1 MDHNYNLNKLVV
13 FKEVVQAGSFTK
25 AALNL
30 KQPKSRISRIVS
42 SLEKE
47 LGMQLIYRT
56 TRQFQLSDAGEE
68 LFNRIAPLLN
78 EIKNSLEFV
87 TSESE
92 DMAGTI
98 RVTSPEDVGSEL
110 MAKLCQEF
118 MELYP
123 KIQISLHASTQLLDL
138 VKESIDVSIRV
149 SKSKDSTLIQ
159 KKIGQVQMI
168 FIMSPNLF
176 QKYKPRKL
184 EDLEKIPFLVFD
196 AKNLKSTPVKVTN
209 SRETKTIKPRPSFG
223 SNNFGV
229 LRAMALNNS
238 GFALVPAF
246 LVQDYLNRGELIHVC
261 KEWRSEGT
269 PIQILI
275 PHQKEVSKK
284 IRKFIDFIAPRLMQY
299 F

>member
-1 MDHNYNLNKLVV
+1 MDASYNLNKLVV

-25 AALNL
+25 AAVNL
-30 KQPKSRISRIVS
+30 KQPKSRISRIIS

-47 LGMQLIYRT
+47 LGVQLIYRT
-56 TRQFQLSDAGEE
+56 TRQFQLSDAGSE
-68 LFNRIAPLLN
+68 LFNRLAPLLN
-78 EIKNSLEFV
+78 EIKNSLDIV
-87 TSESE
+87 TSASE
-92 DMAGTI
+92 EMTGTI

-123 KIQISLHASTQLLDL
+123 KVQISLHASTQLLDL

-149 SKSKDSTLIQ
+149 SRSKDSTLIQ
-159 KKIGQVQMI
+159 KKIGHVQMI
-168 FIMSPNLF
+168 FIMSPQLF
-176 QKYKPRKL
+176 QKYQPRRL

-196 AKNLKSTPVKVTN
+196 AKDLKTRPVRVTNLKEIRS
-209 SRETKTIKPRPSFG
+209 IKPRPCFG

-229 LRAMALNNS
+229 LRAMALNHS

-246 LVQDYLNRGELIHVC
+246 LVQDNLARGELIQVC
-261 KEWRSEGT
+261 KDWRTEGV
-269 PIQILI
+269 PVQILI

>member
-1 MDHNYNLNKLVV
+1 MDISQNLNKLVV

-25 AALNL
+25 AAVNL
-30 KQPKSRISRIVS
+30 KQPKSRISRIIS

-47 LGMQLIYRT
+47 LGVQLIYRT
-56 TRQFQLSDAGEE
+56 TRQFQLSEAGTE
-68 LFNRIAPLLN
+68 LFKRVAPLLN
-78 EIKNSLEFV
+78 EIKNSLEIV

-92 DMAGTI
+92 EMSGPI
-98 RVTSPEDVGSEL
+98 HVTSPEDVGSEI
-110 MAKLCQEF
+110 MAKFCQEF

-123 KIQISLHASTQLLDL
+123 KVQISLHASTQLLDL

-149 SKSKDSTLIQ
+149 SRSKDSTLIQ

-168 FIMSPNLF
+168 FIMSPQLF
-176 QKYKPRKL
+176 QKYQPRRL

-196 AKNLKSTPVKVTN
+196 AKDLRTRPVKVTN
-209 SRETKTIKPRPSFG
+209 LKEVRSIKPRPCFG
-223 SNNFGV
+223 SNNFSV
-229 LRAMALNNS
+229 LRAMAINHT
-238 GFALVPAF
+238 GFALVPSF
-246 LVQDYLNRGELIHVC
+246 LVQDNLSRGELVQVC
-261 KEWRSEGT
+261 KDWRTEGV

-284 IRKFIDFIAPRLMQY
+284 IRKFIDFIAPKLMQY